1 MFGPFG
7 IFLPPA
13 SLSIFDSVSVYLMSM
28 RVAREKRIVMLQDKP
43 GKVIPVPGVR
53 AEDVDFQRA
62 GTGTAGL
69 KMFIADG
76 G

>member
-7 IFLPPA
+7 ISLPA
-13 SLSIFDSVSVYLMSM
+13 SLSIFDPVPVYLMSM
-28 RVAREKRIVMLQDKP
+28 RVARRKRIVMLQDKP
-43 GKVIPVPGVR
+43 GEVIPVPGVR

-69 KMFIADG
+69 KMLIADVG
-76 G
+76 